1 MTNLISFA
9 LKEEFN
15 KIKLLGQKG
24 LKLEEM
30 KALLDWNK
38 FLEIIPEKNS
48 VIGRPPYE
56 KILMVRLLFL
66 QGWYTISDEELEFQV
81 NDRLSFRSF
90 LDFPKNIP
98 DYSTVWRFREEL
110 AESDTLEKIW
120 DELKRQISEKK
131 IEVKEGS
138 IQDASFIV
146 ADPGKQK
153 KSGEP
158 RGREAQTSRSKDGT
172 WTKKGK
178 KSYFG
183 FKSHIKVQKGSK
195 LITEVAT
202 TTAKTHDGAIDLADP
217 DEIIYRDRGYT
228 GINTKAKGNGTMK
241 RGKLDIWQKL
251 RNKRITKQRAEGEHP
266 RGIIARVFKG
276 GKTRLTTIYRVHVQ
290 QVFVCAAYNLHRL
303 RFLLKKRS
311 DSPL

>member
-1 MTNLISFA
+1 MSNLISFA
-9 LKEEFN
+9 LREEFN
-15 KIKLLGQKG
+15 KIKILRQKG

-38 FLEIIPEKNS
+38 FLEIIPEKES
-48 VIGRPPYE
+48 ARGRPPYE
-56 KILMVRLLFL
+56 KILMIRLLFL

-90 LDFPKNIP
+90 LDFPKTIP

-110 AESDTLEKIW
+110 AEGDILEKMW
-120 DELKRQISEKK
+120 DELKRQINEKK

-153 KSGEP
+153 KSSEP
-158 RGREAQTSRSKDGT
+158 RGRDAKTSRSKDGT

-195 LITEVAT
+195 LIMEVAT
-202 TTAKTHDGAIDLADP
+202 TTAKAHDGAIDLASP

-266 RGIIARVFKG
+266 RGIICRVFKG
-276 GKTRLTTIYRVHVQ
+276 GKTRLTTVYRVHVQ
-290 QVFVCAAYNLHRL
+290 QVIVCAAYNLYRL
-303 RFLLKKRS
+303 LFLLKKRS
-311 DSPL
+311 VSSL

>member
-1 MTNLISFA
+1 MSNLISFA
-9 LKEEFN
+9 LREEFN

-24 LKLEEM
+24 LMLEEM

-38 FLEIIPEKNS
+38 FLEIIPEKES
-48 VIGRPPYE
+48 VRGRPPYE
-56 KILMVRLLFL
+56 KILMIRLLFL

-81 NDRLSFRSF
+81 NDRFSFRSF

-98 DYSTVWRFREEL
+98 DYSTLWRFREEL

-120 DELKRQISEKK
+120 DEQKRQINEKK

-153 KSGEP
+153 KSNES
-158 RGREAQTSRSKDGT
+158 RGRAAKTSRSKDGT

-195 LITEVAT
+195 LILEVAT
-202 TTAKTHDGAIDLADP
+202 STAKTHDGAIDLANP

-228 GINTKAKGNGTMK
+228 GINTQAK
-241 RGKLDIWQKL
+241 
-251 RNKRITKQRAEGEHP
+251 
-266 RGIIARVFKG
+266 
-276 GKTRLTTIYRVHVQ
+276 
-290 QVFVCAAYNLHRL
+290 
-303 RFLLKKRS
+303 
-311 DSPL
+311 